1 MVRAMAGYCGSTLWI
16 SAASIT
22 PSLRLMGVL
31 RSGGAGF
38 LISMGM
44 PVLSAPGIPIP
55 GPAAPSIPTSLIPG
69 ADSPLDVLPSFS
81 ERACVGAAGLV
92 QKRQSA
98 GLSVI
103 LTGGSGRD

>member
-22 PSLRLMGVL
+22 PSLRLTGVL

-44 PVLSAPGIPIP
+44 PVRSAPRIPTLGGPSIPPSPIP
-55 GPAAPSIPTSLIPG
+55 GAELPLVLDALASSSGRAA
-69 ADSPLDVLPSFS
+69 
-81 ERACVGAAGLV
+81 VGAAGLV
-92 QKRQSA
+92 QNRQSA
-98 GLSVI
+98 GLFVV
-103 LTGGSGRD
+103 TV